1 MKKVLLL
8 VFLIII
14 GIINVARA
22 ETTDEGIILGPF
34 IFQPYFS
41 LVFEHTDNLFLQP
54 NRGFSDNLWIIRPEI
69 KLIYPFLESSV
80 QFSYV
85 PIWREYQKYELE
97 HKFSHFFVFQGNIMQ
112 SSGLNIR
119 IIDRFTRGYLE
130 VSEIEPQKEVVW
142 GTNRFNKN
150 YINANA
156 TYDISERIN
165 INIDGDFNY
174 VKFIDREQPL
184 FFFDYKTL
192 SLGGSVGYRTSPLT
206 NISIIYKYYHNDA
219 ERIYDTRDFDAHQFS
234 LGMIS
239 DATPR
244 LKGGF
249 KIGFERKELKN
260 LNKNINNLIVA
271 ADLTYELADF
281 TRLMLNVNRGTYQ
294 SAYIDAAYFKATGLS
309 LSLTHQFTDRFNAT
323 GGGYFQR
330 NDYPES
336 PSQNNFKRTDDMYG
350 LNAELGYI
358 ISNIAV
364 VHFNYK
370 YEKRDSNEP
379 RMNFTQNRL
388 VFDVILG
395 W

>member
-1 MKKVLLL
+1 MKKVILIVLFIL
-8 VFLIII
+8 VSTSYFIK
-14 GIINVARA
+14 A
-22 ETTDEGIILGPF
+22 ETTDEGIIMGPF

-41 LVFEHTDNLFLQP
+41 LVFEHTDNLFLQGDK
-54 NRGFSDNLWIIRPEI
+54 GFEDNLWIIRPEL

-85 PIWREYQKYELE
+85 PIWREYQKYELK
-97 HKFSHFFVFQGNIMQ
+97 HKFSHFFNFQANILQ

-119 IIDRFTRGYLE
+119 VIDRFTRGYLE

-150 YINANA
+150 YIEASA
-156 TYDISERIN
+156 IYDLSERIN
-165 INIDGDFNY
+165 LSFGGDFNY
-174 VKFIDREQPL
+174 VKFIDRDVPL

-192 SLGGSVGYRTSPLT
+192 SLGGSVGYKMSPLT
-206 NISIIYKYYHNDA
+206 TVSLIYRYYYNDA
-219 ERIYDTRDFDAHQFS
+219 EKEFNSRDFNAHQIAI
-234 LGMIS
+234 GMES

-260 LNKNINNLIVA
+260 INQSINNIIA
-271 ADLTYELADF
+271 SADITYELADF
-281 TRLMLNVNRGTYQ
+281 TRLLLNVNRGTYQ
-294 SAYIDAAYFKATGLS
+294 SAYIDVTYFKSTGIA

-336 PSQNNFKRTDDMYG
+336 LHYQFSRQDDIYG
-350 LNAELGYI
+350 INAELGYI
-358 ISNIAV
+358 ITNLVV

-388 VFDVILG
+388 VFDLILG